1 MEAMARTIEQAMLLM
16 AVGTPVPVS
25 GRRGTPEINQNVT
38 GAAYKLR
45 VAYSRA
51 KQPF

>member
-1 MEAMARTIEQAMLLM
+1 MERDGLARS
-16 AVGTPVPVS
+16 VPVS
-25 GRRGTPEINQNVT
+25 GRRGTPEIDGNVT

-51 KQPF
+51 KQQF